1 VDSDFNA
8 DLDKQRSF
16 KGYVFTVGGCAMS
29 WKATLQP
36 VVASTTDVVYMT
48 ISELYK
54 EFVWLK
60 GLFA

>member
-1 VDSDFNA
+1 
-8 DLDKQRSF
+8 
-16 KGYVFTVGGCAMS
+16 MS